1 MAWAYSTTRGLKT
14 VATANYD
21 SAVAS
26 NAAAKGSPPYRY
38 WDDESCSQWCTC
50 RAYRRKMTETNRL
63 FRQADMPERY
73 KWKFIDDFHIVAPD
87 GTPVQLADTAHR
99 YIESLISAPEEPR
112 RGCLLHGN
120 PGTGKTLLGCIAINE
135 LMLRWARPGRYLSLS
150 LKYFQRLRVTPIRKI
165 AFATVRPGRSLK
177 INAIYPI

>member
-99 YIESLISAPEEPR
+99 YMERLISAPEEPR
-112 RGCLLHGN
+112 RGCLLHGWHRQDLTRLHRDQRADAAV
-120 PGTGKTLLGCIAINE
+120 GQ
-135 LMLRWARPGRYLSLS
+135 ARPLPEPLAEV
-150 LKYFQRLRVTPIRKI
+150 LPEV
-165 AFATVRPGRSLK
+165 A
-177 INAIYPI
+177 